1 MTALESLFVAS
12 GLSDFLLPGR
22 KKQLCGLLAGMLSV
36 DENGVF
42 TGQRDDDDDDDDDD
56 DADEG
61 DEGELT
67 LTNEDGADDGTQPES
82 AATPTEELDEA
93 SSAVLS
99 VFAEANDGG
108 EAAQLP
114 TASGPRQ
121 LGINYDIC
129 ITDGVASLTPGLKER
144 GARKV
149 RCDYSSQPL

>member
-42 TGQRDDDDDDDDDD
+42 TGQRDYDDDD

-61 DEGELT
+61 DEGELAP
-67 LTNEDGADDGTQPES
+67 TNEDGADDGTQSES

-149 RCDYSSQPL
+149 RCDYSYQPL